1 MYSTVWFQ
9 HGIIGIWRRQAFMET
24 MQAPLGP
31 DVSPHLSRDQMIRL
45 HGLCPSTP
53 TSVVC
58 VSVYIY
64 IYIYIYSKMSSQ
76 GRVFDIR
83 I

>member
-31 DVSPHLSRDQMIRL
+31 DV
-45 HGLCPSTP
+45 
-53 TSVVC
+53 
-58 VSVYIY
+58 
-64 IYIYIYSKMSSQ
+64 
-76 GRVFDIR
+76 
-83 I
+83 